1 MLIEGDNTDSI
12 METVRFYQDFGLKRS
27 LTAAED
33 CQNTALGKKKNS
45 KCLFSDQRV
54 EKRWHRIPSRGMR
67 KDPPMKLCHRRAN
80 QAAL

>member
-33 CQNTALGKKKNS
+33 CQNTALGKKKIQNV
-45 KCLFSDQRV
+45 CF
-54 EKRWHRIPSRGMR
+54 RIRGLR
-67 KDPPMKLCHRRAN
+67 KDGIVSLLGVCGRTH
-80 QAAL
+80 L